1 MQQLN
6 EAQNF
11 VKCSCRVVLI
21 ALVVVFGSCATK
33 VASCLI
39 NAIRRDDNSCWN

>member
-6 EAQNF
+6 EAKISSSVAVAF
-11 VKCSCRVVLI
+11 AVLI
-21 ALVVVFGSCATK
+21 VLVVVFGSGATK

-39 NAIRRDDNSCWN
+39 NAIRRDDNSC